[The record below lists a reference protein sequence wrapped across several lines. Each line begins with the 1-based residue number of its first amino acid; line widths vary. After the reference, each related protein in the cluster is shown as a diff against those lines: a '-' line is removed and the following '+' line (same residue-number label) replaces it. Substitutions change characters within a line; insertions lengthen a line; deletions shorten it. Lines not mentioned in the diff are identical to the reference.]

1 MKNLVTIVLLMG
13 LGMIVGCKSI
23 PLEKQLDNALPQAK
37 EVGADNMPAEI
48 EAVYSPFFNGKF
60 ERPSFPDLRDSIM
73 AAQQDAPIQA
83 KIDKLAAAGGGTLV
97 LKKGTHHSGRITLK
111 SNINLHLE
119 EGAVLIF
126 KSDIADFLPVVF
138 TRNEGVEL
146 YSLGACIYANGA
158 KNIAITGKGKLV
170 GPGEGSVRKRT
181 MTHDV
186 IENIV
191 SSDTPV
197 EDRIYDGNTAD
208 FIFPPAL
215 IAPINCEGL
224 WIEGISLERSAFW
237 NVVPTY
243 CENVVIRGL
252 RIHSVGIQRGDGIDI
267 ESSKNV
273 LVEYCTLRTGD
284 DCIAVKAGRGYDGLR
299 VNKPSENIIVRY
311 CLSAEG
317 HGGFTIGSET
327 AGMAKQVYVHDC
339 VFTGTDVGIR
349 FKTRRPR
356 GGGGEQIRF
365 ENIRMDVVHS
375 ALRWD
380 MLGQALHVGKQAS
393 REFLVERNALTPH
406 FSNIEMKNI
415 YIGSS
420 GDCIKIEGIPESVLT
435 DVTLDRV
442 YGHGTR
448 YLSLRDVKDITIK
461 NSTFFCESTAVD
473 SLNVSGLE
481 QKNVKLITTNKK
493 S

>member
-1 MKNLVTIVLLMG
+1 MKNLFVIVFLVALA
-13 LGMIVGCKSI
+13 IAQGCKSI
-23 PLEKQLDNALPQAK
+23 PLEKQLNDALPKADQ
-37 EVGADNMPAEI
+37 VGADNLPTEI
-48 EAVYSPFFNGKF
+48 EMVYSPFFKGSF
-60 ERPSFPDLRDSIM
+60 ARPTFPDRRDSIL
-73 AAQQDAPIQA
+73 ADEGGEEIQK
-83 KIDKLAAAGGGTLV
+83 KIDKLAAAGGGILL
-97 LKKGTHHSGRITLK
+97 LKKGNYHSGRITLQ

-119 EGAVLIF
+119 EGAVLTF
-126 KSDIADFLPVVF
+126 KNEIADFLPVVF

-158 KNIAITGKGKLV
+158 KNIAITGSGKII
-170 GPGEGSVRKRT
+170 GPGDGSVRKKT

-191 SSDTPV
+191 HSDTPV
-197 EDRIYDGNTAD
+197 EDRVYDGKTAA

-215 IAPINCEGL
+215 IAPINCQDV
-224 WIEGISLERSAFW
+224 WIEGISLARSAFW

-252 RIHSVGIQRGDGIDI
+252 RINSVGIQRGDGIDI

-284 DCIAVKAGRGYDGLR
+284 DCMAIKAGRGYDGLR

-311 CLSAEG
+311 CLAAEG

-356 GGGGEQIRF
+356 GGGGANIRF
-365 ENIRMDVVHS
+365 ENIRMNVVHS

-380 MLGQALHVGKQAS
+380 MLGQALHVGNQAS
-393 REFLVERNALTPH
+393 RDFAVEKNVLTPR
-406 FSNIEMKNI
+406 FADIDLKNI

-420 GDCIKIEGIPESVLT
+420 ADCIKIEGIPESVLAN
-435 DVTLDRV
+435 VTFDRV
-442 YGHGTR
+442 YGQGVR
-448 YLSLRDVKDITIK
+448 YLSLKDAKNITLK
-461 NSTFFCESTAVD
+461 DSEFFCEDTRVD

-481 QKNVKLITTNKK
+481 QKNVKLVTKDKK